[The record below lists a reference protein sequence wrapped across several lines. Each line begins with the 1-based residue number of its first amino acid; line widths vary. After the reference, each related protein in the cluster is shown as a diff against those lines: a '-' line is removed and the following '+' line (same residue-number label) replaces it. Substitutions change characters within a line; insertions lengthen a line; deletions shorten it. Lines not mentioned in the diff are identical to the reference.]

1 MKHFDE
7 KTKSLTL
14 ITKVKDKI
22 KGEAATKTY
31 PFSSFVEGFFTKNAI
46 DVGADL
52 VENEYVVESDLY
64 ERLTNYTVELYAK
77 QFTADELINGIHQ
90 GQIINTFINVLF
102 GVLQGDPKN
111 E

>member
-22 KGEAATKTY
+22 KGEVETKTY
-31 PFSSFVEGFFTKNAI
+31 PFPLFVEGFFTKKAI
-46 DVGADL
+46 DLGAEL
-52 VENEYVVESDLY
+52 EENEYVVDSELF
-64 ERLTNYTVELYAK
+64 ERLTNYIVELYAK

>member
-22 KGEAATKTY
+22 KGEVETKTY
-31 PFSSFVEGFFTKNAI
+31 PFPLFVEGFFTKKAI
-46 DVGADL
+46 DLGAEL
-52 VENEYVVESDLY
+52 EENEYVVDSELF
-64 ERLTNYTVELYAK
+64 ERLTNYTVELYGK

>member
-22 KGEAATKTY
+22 KGEVETKTY
-31 PFSSFVEGFFTKNAI
+31 PFPLFVEGFFTKKAI
-46 DVGADL
+46 DLGAEL
-52 VENEYVVESDLY
+52 EENEYVVDSELF

-77 QFTADELINGIHQ
+77 QFTSDELINGIHQ